1 MNNLSATDWNSVWL
15 RHAGR
20 ENANEK
26 VKTVPKL
33 IKKIKQRQIGYI
45 DLSKTNIKTVPE
57 WIKSLPGITEL
68 DLSHTK
74 ITKLPEWIGS
84 LTQLRFL
91 NLSHTK
97 ITELPAGV
105 GNLINLSELE
115 LKGTKLTNLP
125 RSFTQLNNLH
135 ELVLS
140 HSTIKTL
147 PVSMRR
153 LSSLRSL
160 FIHSTKVTKLH
171 RLPQSLKELFIDES
185 LLRSFCEQ
193 MYGTNHQ
200 LKNLEISV
208 NGTIKNFIE
217 KQKLTY
223 SATNSRY
230 RFANYTK
237 YVTLFRKDGKK
248 GYKKLSKQ
256 KWNALMGIS
265 ENLSYMRKQYR
276 INNTT
281 EFYNGSFLNARIKNV
296 PPERRVFI
304 NKKSEVKNNGTVRRV
319 YNKNGINSYLSKKN
333 SGRLHGGNFNK
344 DNVKPLKNGP
354 QVTVMVNKSAYMKNV
369 KNSLMNVSLN
379 NFTKE
384 VEAIKKNLPGNISRN
399 DVNAIVKSMKKY
411 IINKTFNRLKKSS
424 PNDRNRLL
432 NNFKKLGLINT
443 SDVVMLRNKL
453 IA

>member
-1 MNNLSATDWNSVWL
+1 MNNVSATDWEQIWN
-15 RHAGR
+15 RHTGR
-20 ENANEK
+20 ANEK

-45 DLSKTNIKTVPE
+45 DLSRLNIKTVPE
-57 WIKSLPGITEL
+57 WVKSLPGIREL
-68 DLSHTK
+68 DLSNTK

-84 LTQLRFL
+84 LTQLEVL
-91 NLSHTK
+91 DLSNTK
-97 ITELPAGV
+97 ITKLPPSV
-105 GNLINLSELE
+105 GNLKNLLE
-115 LKGTKLTNLP
+115 LQLIRTRLTNLP
-125 RSFTQLNNLH
+125 RSFTQLNKLEH
-135 ELVLS
+135 LELAY
-140 HSTIKTL
+140 STIETL
-147 PVSMRR
+147 PVSMWR
-153 LSSLRSL
+153 LSSLEH
-160 FIHSTKVTKLH
+160 FVITGTKVTKLH
-171 RLPQSLKELFIDES
+171 RLPQSLKYLDVDER

-193 MYGTNHQ
+193 NPKIEK
-200 LKNLEISV
+200 LSIAVSS
-208 NGTIKNFIE
+208 IKNFIE
-217 KQKLTY
+217 KQKSRY
-223 SATNSRY
+223 STANIRY

-237 YVTLFRKDGKK
+237 YFELFRKDGKK
-248 GYKKLSKQ
+248 GYNRFSRQ

-265 ENLSYMRKQYR
+265 ENISYMRKQYR

-281 EFYNGSFLNARIKNV
+281 QFYNYSVMNARMNNV

-319 YNKNGINSYLSKKN
+319 YNKKGINSYLRTKN

-344 DNVKPLKNGP
+344 ANVKPLKNGP
-354 QVTVMVNKSAYMKNV
+354 QVTVMVNKSAYMKNA
-369 KNSLMNVSLN
+369 KNRLMNASLN

-411 IINKTFNRLKKSS
+411 IMNKTFNRLKKSS

-453 IA
+453 TP